1 MKEDV
6 LPEGWEYKSIL
17 SLIPKDGIISD
28 GDWIE
33 SKDQDV
39 NGDVRLIQLAD
50 IGDGEFK
57 NKSRR
62 YLTSEKA
69 KELNCTYLKPN
80 DILIARMPDPI
91 GRACVFPEIGQKS
104 VTAVDI
110 CIIRLGERPVI
121 LAELLVYW
129 VNSSF
134 IRNQM
139 NSEATG
145 TTRKRITRKK
155 LEQFKIPLP
164 PLPEQQY
171 LSQKLTAL
179 LDEVAQTKQR
189 LEAIPALL
197 KQFRQSVLADA
208 VSGRLTEE
216 WREENEAILTVDDLT
231 KKLNSFKSKTKNLD
245 PLIQNNKWVSCQLGH
260 LLTVKSGDGLTA
272 KQMID
277 GEIPVYGGNG
287 INGFH
292 NQFNVE
298 QPTIV
303 IGRVG
308 FYCGSVHL
316 TEEKSWITDNAL
328 IVNFY
333 SEVITQGFIYYLL
346 KHLNLGRLS
355 SSTAQPVVS
364 GSKIYSVRINLPTLK
379 EQTQIV
385 QKVETYFALASE
397 IETQVN
403 TALENVNLLTQSIL
417 AKAFSGELSAAW
429 RNSQVTETQ
438 GNV

>member
-110 CIIRLGERPVI
+110 CIIRLGEKPVI

-208 VSGRLTEE
+208 VSGKLTEE
-216 WREENEAILTVDDLT
+216 NANKWNTQPLKSLTTKIGSGSTPKGGNDVYKDSGISFVRSLNIHTHFIKYEDLVFIDEVQAEKLKNVKIEENDVL
-231 KKLNSFKSKTKNLD
+231 LNITGAS
-245 PLIQNNKWVSCQLGH
+245 
-260 LLTVKSGDGLTA
+260 
-272 KQMID
+272 
-277 GEIPVYGGNG
+277 
-287 INGFH
+287 
-292 NQFNVE
+292 
-298 QPTIV
+298 
-303 IGRVG
+303 IGRVNIAPKEFVNG
-308 FYCGSVHL
+308 RVNQHVAIIRL
-316 TEEKSWITDNAL
+316 KQEAL
-328 IVNFY
+328 
-333 SEVITQGFIYYLL
+333 
-346 KHLNLGRLS
+346 
-355 SSTAQPVVS
+355 
-364 GSKIYSVRINLPTLK
+364 LPTFLHLVLASPK
-379 EQTQIV
+379 FQKWIEGENYGTTRQALTKGMLEILEIHYPDIATQTQIV
-385 QKVETYFALASE
+385 QKVETYFALADE

-403 TALENVNLLTQSIL
+403 AALENVNLLTQSIL

-429 RNSQVTETQ
+429 RKENSQLIQIRNNNE
-438 GNV
+438 

>member
-216 WREENEAILTVDDLT
+216 WRENNELSLSDWIQSNVGNIAKVETGKTPSRKNQEYWENGYIPWLTSSCTGLPYVNFADEFVTDLAVKECGLKIFNKNTLLLAMYGEGKTRGQVTELKLSATCNQACAAITANNNLINNQYLKLSLLKNYDEIRKSASGGNQPNLNLT
-231 KKLNSFKSKTKNLD
+231 KVREIK
-245 PLIQNNKWVSCQLGH
+245 IH
-260 LLTVKSGDGLTA
+260 LPS
-272 KQMID
+272 
-277 GEIPVYGGNG
+277 
-287 INGFH
+287 
-292 NQFNVE
+292 
-298 QPTIV
+298 
-303 IGRVG
+303 
-308 FYCGSVHL
+308 
-316 TEEKSWITDNAL
+316 
-328 IVNFY
+328 
-333 SEVITQGFIYYLL
+333 
-346 KHLNLGRLS
+346 
-355 SSTAQPVVS
+355 
-364 GSKIYSVRINLPTLK
+364 LK

-385 QKVETYFALASE
+385 QKVETYFALADE

-403 TALENVNLLTQSIL
+403 AALENVNLLTQSIL
-417 AKAFSGELSAAW
+417 AKAFSGELSATW
-429 RNSQVTETQ
+429 RNSQVRETQ
-438 GNV
+438 GKV